1 MRLPRQHRAGQG
13 EANIVPLINIVLLL
27 LVFFLL
33 TGTIAPEEV
42 LPIVPPEAAAGT
54 RLESSDPTLL
64 VAADGRVALD
74 DAPVDVAT
82 LATRLADLAARGRLP
97 SLTVKADAA
106 TPASR
111 LMPLLQ
117 TARAAGFDRV
127 RLVTV
132 GRSGE

>member
-1 MRLPRQHRAGQG
+1 MRLARQRRAGQG
-13 EANIVPLINIVLLL
+13 EANIVPLINVVLLL

-33 TGTIAPEEV
+33 TGTIEPKEA
-42 LPIVPPEAAAGT
+42 LPIALPEAAAGT
-54 RLESSDPTLL
+54 RLETAGLTLL
-64 VAADGRVALD
+64 VAADGRVALED
-74 DAPVDVAT
+74 EPVDVDA
-82 LATRLADLAARGRLP
+82 LGARLADLAADASLP
-97 SLTVKADAA
+97 PLTVRADAA

-132 GRSGE
+132 ASPPE